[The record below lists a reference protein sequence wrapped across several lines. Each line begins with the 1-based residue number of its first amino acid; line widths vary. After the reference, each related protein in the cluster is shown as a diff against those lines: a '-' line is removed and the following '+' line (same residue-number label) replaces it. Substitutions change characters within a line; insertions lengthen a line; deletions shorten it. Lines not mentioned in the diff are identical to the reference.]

1 MIYFGAQ
8 AIDSTVAVATSLFVW
23 DDDDM
28 QLLSNQHASAVYC
41 LLGTVVHECV
51 FFFFVCCACSTCACV
66 ANCLQQFIYLAF
78 CIGEKIWYI

>member
-28 QLLSNQHASAVYC
+28 QLLSNQQLHASAVYC
-41 LLGTVVHECV
+41 LLGTVVHECS
-51 FFFFVCCACSTCACV
+51 FFILFFCV
-66 ANCLQQFIYLAF
+66 LCM
-78 CIGEKIWYI
+78 